1 MNTPGHSSAL
11 PTPTSLRGSALAAV
25 ARGEP
30 LVVMTT
36 LAGCPYCDLVRN
48 HHLLPMLRQG
58 QLHAVQLDVRDRTS
72 NLQGFDGSMT
82 TPAEQAKAWKARFAP
97 TVLFLGGIAY
107 MCRPSRGSDHLLLP
121 YMTDPNA
128 AEHASRAFGAGCG
141 FRSCQER
148 EPLRN
153 RLRTPATASRR
164 SWEDGAHEY
173 APGILHSRP
182 PSDW

>member
-97 TVLFLGGIAY
+97 TVLFLGAKGEE
-107 MCRPSRGSDHLLLP
+107 L
-121 YMTDPNA
+121 
-128 AEHASRAFGAGCG
+128 AERLVGVAVPDFYGEYLDARLQQARA
-141 FRSCQER
+141 
-148 EPLRN
+148 
-153 RLRTPATASRR
+153 RLR
-164 SWEDGAHEY
+164 
-173 APGILHSRP
+173 
-182 PSDW
+182 